1 MSSDVLKSVPFPIP
15 TLDTPF
21 GVELWPIFDQA
32 YTKLMGYPPST
43 FYFVPGQTPLSTIK
57 ATATM
62 LITYYVV
69 VLGGREFM
77 KNRKPLKL
85 NVLFMMHNLGLTIAS
100 AIMLVLFIEQLV
112 PTVWRRGVFFAIC
125 DHRGGWTRQLV
136 VLYYM
141 NYLTKYLE
149 LVDTVFLVLK
159 KKPLTF
165 LHTYH
170 HGATALLCYTQ
181 LIGLTAVSWVPITLN
196 LLVHVVMY
204 WYYFQSA
211 RGVRIWWKEWIT
223 RLQIV
228 QFIIDLGK
236 SELSSSIIPLNP
248 PTPPPPVFSFIHKL
262 TPSPGFVY
270 FASYTYFSSTYF
282 PSLPTFGRCAGE
294 EFAAFA
300 GIGILSSYLL
310 LFVSFYLATY
320 KKSAATAKGRK
331 RSVSEMGKKAAR
343 DMSKLEVPMVEEAI
357 HVGGAAVGKENGG
370 VVLQN
375 GSAANGGV
383 TTRITR
389 TKRA

>member
-1 MSSDVLKSVPFPIP
+1 MSSDALKSIPFPIP
-15 TLDTPF
+15 TLDKPF
-21 GVELWPIFDQA
+21 GVELWPIFEQV
-32 YTKLMGYPPST
+32 YTKLMGYPPSA
-43 FYFVPGQTPLSTIK
+43 FYFLPGQTPLSTIQ

-62 LITYYVV
+62 LITYYFV
-69 VLGGREFM
+69 VLGGRELM
-77 KNRKPLKL
+77 KNRDPVKL
-85 NVLFMMHNLGLTIAS
+85 NALFMVHNLYLTVAS

-125 DHRGGWTRQLV
+125 DHRGGWTRELV

-141 NYLTKYLE
+141 NYLTKYIE

-228 QFIIDLGK
+228 QFVIDLG
-236 SELSSSIIPLNP
+236 
-248 PTPPPPVFSFIHKL
+248 
-262 TPSPGFVY
+262 FVY
-270 FASYTYFSSTYF
+270 YASYNYFSSTYF
-282 PSLPTFGRCAGE
+282 PNLPIQGKCAGE

-310 LFVSFYLATY
+310 LFISFYLATY
-320 KKSAATAKGRK
+320 KKSVAAKGRR
-331 RSVSEMGKKAAR
+331 RSISQMGNKAAR
-343 DMSKLEVPMVEEAI
+343 DMSKLEVPTVEEVI
-357 HVGGAAVGKENGG
+357 HVGSPAQEKENGSA
-370 VVLQN
+370 N
-375 GSAANGGV
+375 GSIKGKG
-383 TTRITR
+383 TRSR
-389 TKRA
+389 KA